1 MSMYTHATTRERIL
15 RNQDAFRSHTQ
26 IHAEEFYAAILRM
39 VVQELFIAAAATV
52 VAFAYMQVAIRLGTV
67 WLVEA

>member
-1 MSMYTHATTRERIL
+1 MSMYTHVMTRARIL
-15 RNQDAFRSHTQ
+15 RSQDAFRSHTQ
-26 IHAEEFYAAILRM
+26 IHAEDLVAAILRL

-52 VAFAYMQVAIRLGTV
+52 VAFVYMQIAIRLGTV